1 MLRKGEEER
10 CSGCATSVRF
20 GRVEAEL
27 ERRCW
32 TPANGII
39 AQSSFVIHAVIA
51 IAIARCR
58 LSLKGLSEME
68 DFGKWFFGE
77 SSNLTG
83 SSLSRAAAFFA
94 EGQGMRF
101 RMELQILA
109 LQRDET
115 RGDALRFLAA
125 HREFHSKLAPM
136 LWNIPN
142 TVFVLIQEVFSAYP
156 MLRTPFLTMAA
167 AERAS
172 NALVLL
178 KCVASHHDAKRS
190 LVNAKIQE
198 YLYPI
203 LRTTHRD
210 RPHEKLRLQSL
221 EVIDKLLEHV
231 EDEEIVK
238 GLAEARMV
246 LYCLRCIVAS
256 HISTKEVA
264 ALILQRILMH
274 EAGMNSC
281 CFPIYRFVT
290 MSHALTFVVEERD
303 IVLSKLLLRRIA
315 SCFLSL
321 SKHAR
326 AQEVLHNTLPMRLED
341 ACIAKIL
348 EAEPLARD
356 LLREAA
362 DNLTGGGRG
371 HHRVEPRFGL
381 IARPPGPRVRS
392 YIKEAP
398 ESSASSSR
406 FDGGSDLLLLVV
418 VAVAAIPV
426 CSSAARDSRDPPP
439 PRSSPPRGGR
449 SAASHRPMAL
459 GQTRACW
466 PALLKLGLGIMAMC
480 IAGYILGPP
489 LYWHFREG
497 LAAVSHSSPSACP
510 ACDCDCSSQ
519 PLLSIPEGLS
529 NGSFA

>member
-1 MLRKGEEER
+1 
-10 CSGCATSVRF
+10 
-20 GRVEAEL
+20 
-27 ERRCW
+27 
-32 TPANGII
+32 
-39 AQSSFVIHAVIA
+39 
-51 IAIARCR
+51 
-58 LSLKGLSEME
+58 ME

-125 HREFHSKLAPM
+125 HREFHAKLAPM

-142 TVFVLIQEVFSAYP
+142 TVFVLIQQLSSLSHPLIFLSLSQEVFSAYP

-256 HISTKEVA
+256 HISTKEVRA
-264 ALILQRILMH
+264 RT
-274 EAGMNSC
+274 
-281 CFPIYRFVT
+281 FP
-290 MSHALTFVVEERD
+290 LT
-303 IVLSKLLLRRIA
+303 
-315 SCFLSL
+315 
-321 SKHAR
+321 
-326 AQEVLHNTLPMRLED
+326 
-341 ACIAKIL
+341 
-348 EAEPLARD
+348 
-356 LLREAA
+356 
-362 DNLTGGGRG
+362 
-371 HHRVEPRFGL
+371 
-381 IARPPGPRVRS
+381 
-392 YIKEAP
+392 
-398 ESSASSSR
+398 
-406 FDGGSDLLLLVV
+406 LV
-418 VAVAAIPV
+418 I
-426 CSSAARDSRDPPP
+426 
-439 PRSSPPRGGR
+439 
-449 SAASHRPMAL
+449 
-459 GQTRACW
+459 
-466 PALLKLGLGIMAMC
+466 
-480 IAGYILGPP
+480 
-489 LYWHFREG
+489 
-497 LAAVSHSSPSACP
+497 
-510 ACDCDCSSQ
+510 
-519 PLLSIPEGLS
+519 
-529 NGSFA
+529 